1 MLWTT
6 IGFAFFA
13 MWGMLTAFSG
23 EHRRQTDEQ
32 AEKDRI
38 VAEQA
43 AAAKKLPSH

>member
-23 EHRRQTDEQ
+23 EHRRQVDEQ
-32 AEKDRI
+32 AENDRI
-38 VAEQA
+38 AEEA
-43 AAAKKLPSH
+43 AAAKK